1 MRISLIVAMAENR
14 VIGRR
19 GTIPWKVPGEQQ
31 MFKRITLGHAL
42 IMGRR
47 THEDIGRPLPG
58 RLNIV
63 VSRRPGYRV
72 EGCLTAGSLA
82 EALAL
87 CPAGESEAFVI
98 GGGQLFAEG
107 LALADRIY
115 LTEIPGAVEGDTLF
129 PEIPAAEFALTSSE
143 RFTAYTLH
151 IFDRRASRSPA
162 GTGETEPEGR
172 PS

>member
-1 MRISLIVAMAENR
+1 
-14 VIGRR
+14 
-19 GTIPWKVPGEQQ
+19 

-47 THEDIGRPLPG
+47 THEDIGRPLPS

-72 EGCLTAGSLA
+72 EGCLTAGSLP

-98 GGGQLFAEG
+98 GGGQLFAEA
-107 LALADRIY
+107 LALADRVY

-129 PEIPAAEFALTSSE
+129 PELPAAEFALASSE
-143 RFTAYTLH
+143 RFEAYTLH
-151 IFDRRASRSPA
+151 IFDRIRPA
-162 GTGETEPEGR
+162 GAASTAAHPAPTRGAGETEPEGR